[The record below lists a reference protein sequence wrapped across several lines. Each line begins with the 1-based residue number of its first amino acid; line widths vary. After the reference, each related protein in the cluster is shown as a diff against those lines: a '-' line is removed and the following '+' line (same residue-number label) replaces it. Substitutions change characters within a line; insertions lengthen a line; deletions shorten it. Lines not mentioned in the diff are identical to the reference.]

1 MASPIEKANHLK
13 NKTDLIRKTFN
24 YPDTE
29 YVIQDY
35 SCALG
40 KVTLGKIYITAN
52 FISFIASVGS
62 TTESIPFRRVTE
74 MKKDYTLFVN
84 NAIAIS
90 TSSHNYSFGTFSH
103 RDEAFTLL
111 THLWKNPPMFYDPP
125 SIEEDIN
132 RANKNKQQAELQ
144 QQQGRVSVKVDTES
158 TKMALRLVNETRETG
173 ISTLNELSLQAEIID
188 NMENNL
194 DNIHSNLDRSDK
206 LLKGIESW
214 GGAISNSFDKDFKKK
229 GGPVD
234 GKGDPIDRTLQVRKR
249 EEPALDIDILE
260 KLSNDSLVPAYI
272 QLGAD
277 KFLILDANKNAKTDQ
292 VSSFSYD
299 SIESLVIRARPQHLD
314 IRFNDNKY
322 PRFRLASSYIQ
333 NVVNEIVLRSNGKCG
348 KAPKVIFEPGVKN
361 FLYGLPTI
369 RFIPS
374 AGRSQQSSS
383 LFTRSSNMGQ
393 SHLIKNATGETK
405 AALIEQDN
413 DLDEISRAL
422 GDIGDIARTITTE
435 VVRSSDQLDRIETK
449 VDNAQLRLQ
458 NNNRRINNML

>member
-1 MASPIEKANHLK
+1 MASPIDKANHLK

-40 KVTLGKIYITAN
+40 KVTLGKMYITAN
-52 FISFIASVGS
+52 FISFIASMGS

-90 TSSHNYSFGTFSH
+90 TSSNNYTFGTFSH

-111 THLWKNPPMFYDPP
+111 SHLWKNPPMFYDPP
-125 SIEEDIN
+125 SIEEEMN
-132 RANKNKQQAELQ
+132 RANKIKQQAEQQQLQ
-144 QQQGRVSVKVDTES
+144 QQQGRVKVDTES

-214 GGAISNSFDKDFKKK
+214 GGAISNSFDKDFKNGNK
-229 GGPVD
+229 GGPANA
-234 GKGDPIDRTLQVRKR
+234 PIDRTLQVRKR

-260 KLSNDSLVPAYI
+260 KLANDSLVPAYI
-272 QLGAD
+272 QMGAD
-277 KFLILDANKNAKTDQ
+277 KFCILDINKNAKTDQ
-292 VSSFSYD
+292 VSSFAYD
-299 SIESLVIRARPQHLD
+299 AIDSLVVRARPQHLD
-314 IRFNDNKY
+314 IRFIDNKY

-333 NVVNEIVLRSNGKCG
+333 NVVNEIVLRSNGKHG

-369 RFIPS
+369 RFVPS
-374 AGRSQQSSS
+374 AGRANQSA
-383 LFTRSSNMGQ
+383 LFTRTSNMGQ
-393 SHLIKNATGETK
+393 SHLIKNATGQTK
-405 AALIEQDN
+405 ADLIEQDN

-422 GDIGDIARTITTE
+422 GDIGDIAKTITTE
-435 VVRSSDQLDRIETK
+435 VVRSSEQLDRIDSK
-449 VDNAQLRLQ
+449 VDHAQNRLQ